1 MKFRMIAFTL
11 AAAALAATS
20 LAQSAQ
26 LPAPSPIEKVLAARA
41 SNVTEVT
48 LDKNTLAFASKVMNG
63 KDQDEAATRRLI
75 EGLEG
80 IYVREYEFDKEGQ
93 YTAEDTEQLRNNYAT
108 GEWSSLVRERDIK
121 GRESTDV
128 MVKVEK
134 GETRGFFIMEVEPKE
149 LTIVLILGPIR
160 LDDLGKLKNI
170 SGLDAL
176 GGVEFKSKAPDKKG
190 DNEDHK
196 KKIEIKI
203 KDNDKKDGTQ

>member
-1 MKFRMIAFTL
+1 MKNIIFSFVLGAATL
-11 AAAALAATS
+11 AATALAQT
-20 LAQSAQ
+20 AQ

-80 IYVREYEFDKEGQ
+80 IYVRDYEFDKEGQ

-160 LDDLGKLKNI
+160 LEDLGKLKNI
-170 SGLDAL
+170 SGLGAL
-176 GGVEFKSKAPDKKG
+176 SSVEFKSKAPDKKG

-203 KDNDKKDGTQ
+203 KDTDKKDDKQ